1 MSYLELAKKVQT
13 LIQPEEE
20 EGEGSQKDPKE
31 FVDQYVDEKLDFKE
45 LGNDTTRYSSFR
57 KY

>member
-13 LIQPEEE
+13 LIEPTDED
-20 EGEGSQKDPKE
+20 GPQKDPKE
-31 FVDQYVDEKLDFKE
+31 FVDQYIDEKIDFE
-45 LGNDTTRYSSFR
+45 EPQGDITRYSNYR

>member
-13 LIQPEEE
+13 LIEPTDED
-20 EGEGSQKDPKE
+20 GENPQKDPKE
-31 FVDQYVDEKLDFKE
+31 FVDQYVDEKLDLE
-45 LGNDTTRYSSFR
+45 GSDNDITRYSEYR